1 MVRVYS
7 RKERYVIHIFQIKEI
22 YMVHDVNSGAVH
34 VVEPIVADILKLYQ
48 SHSPEGIVTQLVSLY
63 SEERVTEALVEIEQL
78 IEQGLLY
85 SPDHYIAS
93 DRFRNKSPVIK
104 ALCLHVAHDC
114 NINCTYCFASQG
126 EFKGPRSLLDFETG
140 KKALDFLV
148 AKSGNRRNLEVDF
161 FGGEPLMNFQVVKD
175 LVTYGRS
182 IEEAAGKNF
191 RFTLTTNAVLLDDAI
206 IDYVNENMHNVVLS
220 IDGRRETNDKMRP
233 TANGKGT
240 YDIIVPKIKALVEKR
255 GNKSY
260 YVRGTFTHHNLDFSQ
275 DVIHLADLGFTN
287 TSIEPVVSSPEHPY
301 TIQVED
307 LPQIFEEY
315 EKLAE
320 VMIERKKE
328 GKGFQFFHF
337 NIDLAQGPCLIK
349 RVVGCGAGSEYV
361 AITPEGDIYPCHQFV
376 GQPEFSM
383 GNVHEE
389 TFKGELATQFAD
401 AHVYSKPDC
410 KGCWAKF
417 YCSGGCHANAFNFNQ
432 DIMVPYSVG
441 CEMEKKRIE
450 CALYIQARGLE
461 VSGD

>member
-1 MVRVYS
+1 M
-7 RKERYVIHIFQIKEI
+7 IHIFQIKDVH
-22 YMVHDVNSGAVH
+22 MVHDVNSGAVH
-34 VVEPIVADILKLYQ
+34 RVEVIVADILKLYETKTPEAIIE
-48 SHSPEGIVTQLVSLY
+48 SLSPHYSL
-63 SEERVTEALVEIEQL
+63 EALKEALEEIKVLVEE
-78 IEQGLLY
+78 ELLY

-148 AKSGNRRNLEVDF
+148 DRSGNRRNLEVDF

-175 LVTYGRS
+175 LVDYGRS
-182 IEEAAGKNF
+182 IETATGKNF

-206 IDYVNENMHNVVLS
+206 IDYVNEHMHNVVLS
-220 IDGRRETNDKMRP
+220 IDGRKETNDRMRP
-233 TANGKGT
+233 TGNGKGT
-240 YDIIVPKIKALVEKR
+240 YDVIVPKIKALVEKR

-260 YVRGTFTHHNLDFSQ
+260 YVRGTFTHHNLDFSE
-275 DVIHLADLGFTN
+275 DVLHLADLGFKN
-287 TSIEPVVSSPEHPY
+287 TSIEPVVSEPQHAY
-301 TIQVED
+301 TIQEAD
-307 LPQIFEEY
+307 LPQIKSEY

-320 VMIERKKE
+320 AMIKRKKE
-328 GKGFQFFHF
+328 GNDFQFFHF
-337 NIDLAQGPCLIK
+337 NIDLGQGPCLIK

-361 AITPEGDIYPCHQFV
+361 AVTPEGDIYPCHQFV

-383 GNVHEE
+383 GNLHQE
-389 TFKGELATQFAD
+389 TFNGDIATQFAD
-401 AHVYSKPDC
+401 AHVYSKETC
-410 KGCWAKF
+410 QTCWAKF

-432 DIMVPYSVG
+432 DIMVPYSIG

-450 CALYIQARGLE
+450 CALYIQAATME
-461 VSGD
+461 VESD

>member
-1 MVRVYS
+1 
-7 RKERYVIHIFQIKEI
+7 
-22 YMVHDVNSGAVH
+22 MVHDVNSGAVH
-34 VVEPIVADILKLYQ
+34 RVEVIVADILKLYETKTPEAIIE
-48 SHSPEGIVTQLVSLY
+48 SLSPHYSL
-63 SEERVTEALVEIEQL
+63 EALKEALEEIKVLVEE
-78 IEQGLLY
+78 ELLY

-148 AKSGNRRNLEVDF
+148 DRSGNRRNLEVDF

-175 LVTYGRS
+175 LVDYGRS
-182 IEEAAGKNF
+182 IETATGKNF

-206 IDYVNENMHNVVLS
+206 IDYVNEHMHNVVLS
-220 IDGRRETNDKMRP
+220 IDGRKETNDRMRP
-233 TANGKGT
+233 TGNGKGT
-240 YDIIVPKIKALVEKR
+240 YDVIVPKIKALVEKR

-260 YVRGTFTHHNLDFSQ
+260 YVRGTFTHHNLDFSE
-275 DVIHLADLGFTN
+275 DVLHLADLGFKN
-287 TSIEPVVSSPEHPY
+287 TSIEPVVSEPQHAY
-301 TIQVED
+301 TIQEAD
-307 LPQIFEEY
+307 LPQIKSEY

-320 VMIERKKE
+320 AMIKRKKE
-328 GKGFQFFHF
+328 GNDFQFFHF
-337 NIDLAQGPCLIK
+337 NIDLGQGPCLIK

-361 AITPEGDIYPCHQFV
+361 AVTPEGDIYPCHQFV

-383 GNVHEE
+383 GNLHQE
-389 TFKGELATQFAD
+389 TFNGDIATQFAD
-401 AHVYSKPDC
+401 AHVYSKETC
-410 KGCWAKF
+410 QTCWAKF

-432 DIMVPYSVG
+432 DIMVPYSIG

-450 CALYIQARGLE
+450 CALYIQAATME
-461 VSGD
+461 VESD